1 MASLRAHI
9 GAWMVRRNVRARLG
23 SMRDLTAIRRVFD
36 GPTFPDPPAATYEPG
51 SLGGVPGEWVR
62 PRAGGAFRL
71 FYIHG
76 GGFVACSAKTH
87 RPVTGGFAARGFT
100 LFAPDYRLAP
110 EHPFPAGRDDA
121 LAAWCAFA
129 EGGPACIA
137 GDSAGGNLALAV
149 MLAARDR
156 GLPMPRAAALFSP
169 VTDLAATSGSRVSNA
184 QRDAMFDPESLANLG
199 PMYLAGHDAL
209 DPEVSPVHADPTGLP
224 PLLFHVGE
232 REILRD
238 DSVRMAEKARAHGV
252 DATAEVFPVVNHVWQ
267 FADHRLPEA
276 RRSLDTA
283 AAFLKRH
290 AGGDRP

>member
-62 PRAGGAFRL
+62 PKAGGAFRL

-87 RPVTGGFAARGFT
+87 RPVTGGLAARGFT
-100 LFAPDYRLAP
+100 IFAPDYRLAP

-149 MLAARDR
+149 MLAARER

-276 RRSLDTA
+276 RRSLDAA

>member
-9 GAWMVRRNVRARLG
+9 GAWMVRRKVRARLG
-23 SMRDLTAIRRVFD
+23 TMRDIGQIRQVFN
-36 GPTFPDPPAATYEPG
+36 GATFPDPPGATYEPA

-62 PRAGGAFRL
+62 PVGGGGRRL
-71 FYIHG
+71 FYLHG
-76 GGFVACSAKTH
+76 GGFVACSARTH
-87 RPVTGGFAARGFT
+87 RPVTGALATRGFT
-100 LFAPDYRLAP
+100 VFAPDYRLAP

-129 EGGPACIA
+129 EGGPAGIA

-169 VTDLAATSGSRVSNA
+169 VTDLTAQSGSRVSNA
-184 QRDAMFDPESLANLG
+184 LLDAMFDPVALANLM
-199 PMYLAGHDAL
+199 PMYLAGHDAA
-209 DPEVSPVHADPTGLP
+209 DPQVSPLLADLARLP
-224 PLLFHVGE
+224 PLLLHVGE

-238 DSVRMAEKARAHGV
+238 DSVRLAERARAAGV
-252 DATAEVFPVVNHVWQ
+252 DAAAEVFPVVNHVWQ
-267 FADHRLPEA
+267 FADRALPEA

-283 AAFLKRH
+283 AAFLERH
-290 AGGDRP
+290 VAAARG